1 LTPEHLDIIA
11 RAWKSAR
18 DTEHQ
23 LRAQMRDAIVAA
35 CDAGMTEVRAA
46 HVAGVDRQTVR
57 AWRGKH

>member
-1 LTPEHLDIIA
+1 LTPEHLDLIA

-18 DTEHQ
+18 DTELQ
-23 LRAQMRDAIVAA
+23 LRHQMRDAIIAA
-35 CDAGMTEVRAA
+35 CDAGMSEVRAA

>member
-1 LTPEHLDIIA
+1 
-11 RAWKSAR
+11 
-18 DTEHQ
+18 
-23 LRAQMRDAIVAA
+23 MRDAIVAA